1 MTRRTVVPGLGE
13 VDVYSYSDSDAQ
25 RCKTCGAASL
35 EAMASAGTGVMFC
48 SICGT
53 VHEAASISPGA
64 TLRDAA
70 ADDAT
75 DLAGFGDL
83 GHGR

>member
-1 MTRRTVVPGLGE
+1 MRRNQQYPPTVGVQVRDGGDDGANDGADNVAL
-13 VDVYSYSDSDAQ
+13 AM
-25 RCKTCGAASL
+25 RCPLLSPRLVFCNICGA
-35 EAMASAGTGVMFC
+35 
-48 SICGT
+48 
-53 VHEAASISPGA
+53 VHETASISPGA